1 LGDNALVIP
10 PPLVVAGL
18 VTLASLAG
26 TVLLV
31 VGTAPYVPSS
41 AALAASGLLILT
53 VVGLAG
59 MLVANARWSR
69 PVLLPVVGAWL
80 AVAAASPLTAASIA
94 LVVAAAGALAALA
107 GPWPGRWLR
116 RTPSLQG
123 PSPVMTSV
131 LLLLVATPA
140 AAGLALPSGAP
151 VTVWAWSAWSLALAL
166 ALARRVRAA
175 LFGVRL
181 LHPLFAVAAAWPATP
196 PAPVLLS
203 AMAVTTAALA
213 WRREVRHAVTA
224 PMVIPSRAVPFPPE
238 LVPPE
243 VLAAA
248 GLDDRGRP
256 IRDEP

>member
-1 LGDNALVIP
+1 MIP
-10 PPLVVAGL
+10 APLVVAAF
-18 VTLASLAG
+18 VTLASLTG
-26 TVLLV
+26 TLLLV
-31 VGTAPYVPSS
+31 VGTTPYVPSS

-69 PVLLPVVGAWL
+69 PVLLAALGAWL

-94 LVVAAAGALAALA
+94 LVGAAAAALAALA

-123 PSPVMTSV
+123 PSPVMASV

-140 AAGLALPSGAP
+140 AAGLALPSEAP

-166 ALARRVRAA
+166 ALARRVGAA
-175 LFGVRL
+175 LIGVRL
-181 LHPLFAVAAAWPATP
+181 LHPLSALAAAWLAPL
-196 PAPVLLS
+196 PAPLLLP
-203 AMAVTTAALA
+203 ALGLATAALA

-224 PMVIPSRAVPFPPE
+224 PTVTPSRAVPFPPE